1 MQLEIGGNVFKTA
14 ERTELSQVSL
24 TGMRALVLMGLL
36 IVKPRSLEEIREE
49 FINLQIMEESH
60 SDDILR
66 IDLNT
71 IKIMG
76 CEISRACKKTN
87 FKYVLTKHPFAL
99 KITEEEIEI
108 LKKVYNLATQKAD
121 LRTILE
127 YDELLK
133 KIAFYICDEESKEAL
148 LGVSALRYYD
158 IKMIKDLIIDCKHKT
173 TLDLMYKKPTNI
185 NDVRKLVVAQEL
197 VYKNDKVYLY
207 GYDLNKQE
215 SIIFNLRRI
224 TSIRARKLEKQNI
237 ESNQLK
243 IRFIVKNLLPEEL
256 EINEEIVDSSVDG
269 YIVEGAYHNE
279 FIATQRILSLG
290 TRCII
295 LEPMEFKNNVINKIK
310 EMRKNYEC

>member
-1 MQLEIGGNVFKTA
+1 MFKTA

-87 FKYVLTKHPFAL
+87 FKYVLTKHPFSL
-99 KITEEEIEI
+99 KITEEEIKI
-108 LKKVYNLATQKAD
+108 LKKVYSLATQKAD

-127 YDELLK
+127 YDEFLK

-158 IKMIKDLIIDCKHKT
+158 IKMIKDLIVDCKHKT

-215 SIIFNLRRI
+215 SIILNLRRI

-237 ESNQLK
+237 ESNQFK
-243 IRFIVKNLLPEEL
+243 IKFVVKNLLQEEL
-256 EINEEIVDSSVDG
+256 EVNEDIVDSSVDG

-279 FIATQRILSLG
+279 FIAMQRVLALG
-290 TRCII
+290 ARCII
-295 LEPMEFKNNVINKIK
+295 LEPIEFKNNVINKIK